1 MAQAVT
7 EAMQDLGMAGG
18 RFEVALVKQDEPQAY
33 GLESSEF
40 LVAGHAG
47 STPRPIG
54 KVASGGELS
63 RLALAIAVTTS
74 QRGAHGADEAA
85 QVGTLI
91 FDEIDSGV
99 GGAVA
104 DTVGLLMQRLGRDR
118 QVLAVTH
125 LAQVAAC
132 AHQHLV
138 VSKSLNA
145 GQTTS
150 DIREVQ
156 GEPRVHEVA
165 RMLGGAITDT
175 SRAHAQ
181 AMLET
186 AMRHDA
192 EAGAAQAAANKAR
205 RRKEAA

>member
-1 MAQAVT
+1 M
-7 EAMQDLGMAGG
+7 
-18 RFEVALVKQDEPQAY
+18 
-33 GLESSEF
+33 
-40 LVAGHAG
+40 AGHAG
-47 STPRPIG
+47 STPRPLG

-74 QRGAHGADEAA
+74 QRSDERS

-104 DTVGLLMQRLGRDR
+104 DTVGRLMQRLGRDR

-138 VSKSLNA
+138 VAKA
-145 GQTTS
+145 VHEGQTTS
-150 DIREVQ
+150 DIREV
-156 GEPRVHEVA
+156 RDEVRTTEIA
-165 RMLGGAITDT
+165 RMLGGQITDT

-181 AMLET
+181 AMLATAYAHDTQDAET
-186 AMRHDA
+186 APA
-192 EAGAAQAAANKAR
+192 TGKAPR
-205 RRKEAA
+205 KRKEAA

>member
-1 MAQAVT
+1 LA
-7 EAMQDLGMAGG
+7 
-18 RFEVALVKQDEPQAY
+18 
-33 GLESSEF
+33 
-40 LVAGHAG
+40 
-47 STPRPIG
+47 

-74 QRGAHGADEAA
+74 QRANRDANDDA

-104 DTVGLLMQRLGRDR
+104 DTVGQLMQRLGRDR
-118 QVLAVTH
+118 QVMAVTH
-125 LAQVAAC
+125 LAQVAAS

-138 VSKSLNA
+138 VSKALSQ

-150 DIREVQ
+150 DIREVV
-156 GEPRVHEVA
+156 GDGRVHEVA

-181 AMLET
+181 AMLASAQQHDKAEQDT
-186 AMRHDA
+186 AS
-192 EAGAAQAAANKAR
+192 KAK

>member
-1 MAQAVT
+1 
-7 EAMQDLGMAGG
+7 
-18 RFEVALVKQDEPQAY
+18 VALTPQSEPQAF
-33 GLESSEF
+33 GLENIEF

-47 STPRPIG
+47 STPRPLG

-74 QRGAHGADEAA
+74 QAASNAGDDAA

-104 DTVGLLMQRLGRDR
+104 DTVGLLMQRLGRGR

-138 VSKSLNA
+138 VSKALSG

-150 DIREVQ
+150 DIREVNAAD
-156 GEPRVHEVA
+156 RVREVA

-181 AMLET
+181 AMLDT
-186 AMRHDA
+186 ASALDV
-192 EAGAAQAAANKAR
+192 AAANTEAALRQASSEHADQADQASSQAAGKGK
-205 RRKEAA
+205 RRKEPA